1 MGEGEEE
8 RKKEIEIQLE
18 QKLNHTAF
26 LQLVSKEEKWMFKI
40 VYVDA
45 LRATLLYEYERETE
59 RSLFSLK
66 IPFPFKY
73 SFSRVFFYSILL

>member
-8 RKKEIEIQLE
+8 RKKEIGIQLE

-40 VYVDA
+40 VCVDA
-45 LRATLLYEYERETE
+45 LRVTLLYEYERERQRE
-59 RSLFSLK
+59 ASSL
-66 IPFPFKY
+66 
-73 SFSRVFFYSILL
+73 